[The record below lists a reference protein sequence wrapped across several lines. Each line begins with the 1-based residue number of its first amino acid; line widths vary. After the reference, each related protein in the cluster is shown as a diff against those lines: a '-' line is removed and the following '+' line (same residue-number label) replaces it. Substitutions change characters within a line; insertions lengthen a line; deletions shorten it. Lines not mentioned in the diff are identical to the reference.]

1 MSTTAATG
9 MRRRPALVLAALVAA
24 LAAAGAASLF
34 FAPSS
39 EAHGTA
45 IGPASRN
52 YSCWERWGHDFQNPD
67 MATEDPMCWQAWQA
81 DPNAMWNWNGNYL
94 EQVDGDHEGAIPDGE
109 LCSSGQDRYAA
120 LDTPGE
126 WKTTP
131 VGQNFTFTNH
141 DQANHGADY
150 YRIYVTEQGFDPATQ
165 RLGWDDLEL
174 VTDTGTIAP
183 GEGEP
188 ADTVGTLVNIDVSA
202 PGRTGHHLVFMI
214 WQASHFDQSFYS
226 CSDVYF
232 Q

>member
-1 MSTTAATG
+1 MNATAATG
-9 MRRRPALVLAALVAA
+9 MRRRTAVILAAVI
-24 LAAAGAASLF
+24 AAAAAAASALF

-39 EAHGTA
+39 DAHGTA
-45 IGPASRN
+45 IGPPSRN

-94 EQVDGDHEGAIPDGE
+94 EQVGGDHEGAIPDGQ

-120 LDTPGE
+120 LDAPGR
-126 WKTTP
+126 WQTTP
-131 VGQNFTFTNH
+131 VDQDFTFTNH
-141 DQANHGADY
+141 DQADHGADY
-150 YRIYVTEQGFDPATQ
+150 YRIYVTEQGFDPTTQ
-165 RLGWDDLEL
+165 ALGWDDLEL
-174 VTDTGTIAP
+174 VAETGVIAP

-188 ADTVGTLVNIDVSA
+188 SDTVGTLVNIDVSA
-202 PGRTGHHLVFMI
+202 PGRTGHHIVYMI